1 MKPDNFK
8 HSLLD
13 SLSTAV
19 LVLDG
24 DLNIAY
30 INSAAETL
38 LATSANR
45 IIGTSAVHL
54 LSGGEHHSDALAAA
68 LSDGN
73 PYTVRKTPLSLPDQ
87 SQVIVDYT
95 VTPVALPPPL
105 GTTLLIEIQPM
116 ERIMRIDREEAL
128 ISAHDTSRNL
138 IRGLAHEIKNP
149 LGGIQGAAQLLAAEL
164 GDKELRE
171 YTTIITYEVERLRK
185 LVDRLLG
192 PNKPARF
199 QPVNIHEITEHVAAL
214 IEAET
219 RDELPIIR
227 DYDPSI
233 PDIHGDREQLIQAV
247 LNVARNAMQ
256 SLKGAGLVGR
266 GGCIRLRTRIQRHF
280 TIGRDHHRVVCR
292 LDIVDNGPG
301 IPAEIGHRIFYPMI
315 SGRPEGSGLGL
326 PIAQSAI
333 AVHRG
338 LIECDSHPGHTQF
351 SIFLPIDSA
360 HE

>member
-1 MKPDNFK
+1 MKQDIFE
-8 HSLLD
+8 HGLLD

-19 LVLDG
+19 LVLDPS
-24 DLNIAY
+24 LLIVY
-30 INSAAETL
+30 LNSAAETL
-38 LATSANR
+38 LAASASR
-45 IIGTSAVHL
+45 IVGTSAVHL
-54 LSGGEHHSDALAAA
+54 LSGSEHHSDALAAA
-68 LSDGN
+68 LNDGN

-87 SQVIVDYT
+87 TQVVVDYT
-95 VTPVALPPPL
+95 VTPVTLLPTP
-105 GTTLLIEIQPM
+105 GKALLIEIQPM

-164 GDKELRE
+164 DDRELRE
-171 YTTIITYEVERLRK
+171 YTSIITYEVERLRK

-192 PNKPARF
+192 PNKPAQF
-199 QPVNIHEITEHVAAL
+199 QPVNIHEVTEHVAAL

-233 PDIHGDREQLIQAV
+233 PEIHGDREQLIQAV
-247 LNVARNAMQ
+247 LNVTRNAMQ
-256 SLKGAGLVGR
+256 SLKGASMIGH

-292 LDIVDNGPG
+292 LDIIDNGPG
-301 IPAEIGHRIFYPMI
+301 IPPEISQRIFYPMI

-333 AVHRG
+333 ALHRG
-338 LIECDSHPGHTQF
+338 LIECDSHQGHTQF

-360 HE
+360 YE